1 MTATTL
7 LDLIDDKDAKFAAF
21 HEAHP
26 TVLAEIARLARQ
38 AKDRGWRRWSVKG
51 AFEVLRYNLPPGHP
65 LIGVRFNNDL
75 TSRYARAVMA
85 EYPDLEGFFET
96 RALR

>member
-1 MTATTL
+1 
-7 LDLIDDKDAKFAAF
+7 
-21 HEAHP
+21 
-26 TVLAEIARLARQ
+26 
-38 AKDRGWRRWSVKG
+38 VKG